1 MEDET
6 LYLDQQSEPGDVYE
20 AAGFWMRFWAYL
32 TDGIVVFS
40 LNGVILQLATLIK
53 AEQLMISYWTLSSII
68 AAITFFVY
76 FSVMT
81 KVYGQTIGK
90 MIFGIKVIHED
101 ETADLSWSDII
112 FREVIGRFIYK
123 SFILLNLLYVVVA
136 FNKDKQGI
144 HDLFGETRV
153 VHTVK

>member
-1 MEDET
+1 VGNET
-6 LYLDQQSEPGDVYE
+6 VDFDQLRETDTVYE
-20 AAGFWMRFWAYL
+20 SAGFWMRFWAYL
-32 TDGIVVFS
+32 TDVIIVFS

-53 AEQLMISYWTLSSII
+53 AEQVMISYWTLSSII

-76 FSVMT
+76 FAVMT

-101 ETADLSWSDII
+101 DTEDLAWSDII

-136 FNKDKQGI
+136 FNKDKQGL

-153 VHTVK
+153 VHTAK